1 MIHVPASI
9 FQEHKLKK
17 NIRKINVKSLAIF
30 AGLFYNSN
38 TIIFEAQKLLLSEER
53 RHMEYQQFV
62 ETVEKKVRENMG
74 TNTRVSSR
82 TVNKNNGT
90 KRCGILIEDDST
102 NIAPTIYLEEYY
114 QQFLGGKEI
123 DKIALEVVRLFEELK
138 EERPWDEEKL
148 GEYDKIKEKVIYRLI
163 GREANEELLREVP
176 YVPYLDLAIIF
187 CVLLEAGDYGMATMM
202 IRNRHLKLWHV
213 TKEDIYHQARFNTW
227 HELPGEFLTMSDL
240 IAELTGIR
248 EKYPEERM
256 YVLTN
261 RIRNYGA
268 SVILYPD
275 RLAGISLCL
284 KENFYVIPSSV
295 HEMIIVPESVAPGR
309 RMLTEMLREVNE
321 TQVPDEEILS
331 DHVYYY
337 DRKERRLRL

>member
-1 MIHVPASI
+1 MDY
-9 FQEHKLKK
+9 K
-17 NIRKINVKSLAIF
+17 
-30 AGLFYNSN
+30 
-38 TIIFEAQKLLLSEER
+38 
-53 RHMEYQQFV
+53 QFV
-62 ETVEKKVRENMG
+62 ETVEKNVRENMKV
-74 TNTRVSSR
+74 NIKVSTR
-82 TVNKNNGT
+82 TVMKNNGT
-90 KRCGILIEDDST
+90 ERCGLLIEDDST

-114 QQFLGGKEI
+114 QQFLGGKGI
-123 DKIALEVVRLFEELK
+123 DKIAAEVVGVYEDLK
-138 EERPWDEEKL
+138 KERPWDEKEL
-148 GEYDKIKEKVIYRLI
+148 GEYDKIKAKVIYRLI
-163 GREANEELLREVP
+163 GREANEELLREIP

-187 CVLLEAGDYGMATMM
+187 CVLLEAGDYGMATMI
-202 IRNRHLKLWHV
+202 IRNRHLELWHV
-213 TKEDIYHQARFNTW
+213 TKEDVYHQARFNTW
-227 HELPGEFLTMSDL
+227 HKLPGEFLTMSDL

-261 RIRNYGA
+261 QIRNYGA
-268 SVILYPD
+268 SAILYPD

-337 DRKERRLRL
+337 DRKERKLRL

>member
-1 MIHVPASI
+1 MDYK
-9 FQEHKLKK
+9 E
-17 NIRKINVKSLAIF
+17 
-30 AGLFYNSN
+30 
-38 TIIFEAQKLLLSEER
+38 
-53 RHMEYQQFV
+53 FV
-62 ETVEKKVRENMG
+62 ETVEKNVRENME
-74 TNTRVSSR
+74 TNIRVSIRS
-82 TVNKNNGT
+82 VKKNNGT
-90 KRCGILIEDDST
+90 ERCGLLIEDDST

-114 QQFLGGKEI
+114 QQFLGGKGI
-123 DKIALEVVRLFEELK
+123 DKIAKEVVRLYEELK
-138 EERPWDEEKL
+138 VDRPWDEQKL

-163 GREANEELLREVP
+163 GREANEELLRDIP

-187 CVLLEAGDYGMATMM
+187 CVLLDAGDYGMATMM

-213 TKEDIYHQARFNTW
+213 TKEDVYHQARFNTW

-240 IAELTGIR
+240 IAELTGIQ

-284 KENFYVIPSSV
+284 KENFYVVPSSV

-337 DRKERRLRL
+337 DRKERKLRL